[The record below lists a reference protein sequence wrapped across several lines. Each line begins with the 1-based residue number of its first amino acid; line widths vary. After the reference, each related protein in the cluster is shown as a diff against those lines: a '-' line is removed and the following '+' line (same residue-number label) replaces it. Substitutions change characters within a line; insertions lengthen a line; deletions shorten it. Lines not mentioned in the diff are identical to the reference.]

1 MLTNPHDTCAQIINT
16 LRISGLTYTLN
27 ETPYSVYLTLRKKFI
42 KEYTPHSQPIT
53 DAPYNAQKPNTE
65 SNVDKIKEHEDKIA
79 QLQEALKNEIDQ
91 HNATKHQLVET
102 EAEAEKLDYINN
114 MNIKES
120 NELHSN
126 HIATIHKLKSELA
139 EEVDSHA
146 QTEHTLKQLEE
157 EVEKLQA
164 ELKKKMNDETSAI
177 EEKQSLFSKLEDS
190 EQAIENLN
198 SLTRSLNKK
207 LLHYEKKQADL
218 AALDT
223 FVLNAKVREL
233 ENAVNAK
240 NRIISLLEDKSK
252 LSQNEIDHLRLS
264 QCHSASPQL
273 GTPAHSPSQSG
284 TLSGISQLGTDTLH
298 VDRNCNL
305 HLKNSTTLSAASP
318 V

>member
-27 ETPYSVYLTLRKKFI
+27 ETPYSVYLTFRKKFI
-42 KEYTPHSQPIT
+42 KEYTPHSQSIT
-53 DAPYNAQKPNTE
+53 DAPHNAPKPHTE
-65 SNVDKIKEHEDKIA
+65 SNVDQIKEHEDKIA
-79 QLQEALKNEIDQ
+79 QLQGALKNEIDQ
-91 HNATKHQLVET
+91 HNATKHQLLET
-102 EAEAEKLDYINN
+102 DAEAEKLDYINN

-164 ELKKKMNDETSAI
+164 ELKKKMNNETSAV

-190 EQAIENLN
+190 EQAIKNLN
-198 SLTRSLNKK
+198 PLTQSLNKK

-233 ENAVNAK
+233 EDAVNAK

-252 LSQNEIDHLRLS
+252 LSQNEVDNLHLS
-264 QCHSASPQL
+264 HCHSASPQL
-273 GTPAHSPSQSG
+273 STPAHSPSQS
-284 TLSGISQLGTDTLH
+284 
-298 VDRNCNL
+298 CNQGEG
-305 HLKNSTTLSAASP
+305 HSLKKS
-318 V
+318 